1 MKAGNVPGMRE
12 VTESMEGSNYM
23 TAKKNLSL
31 RSSSLKNLPR
41 YVAKKQ
47 MEEQDKINLENK
59 LQKINSSN

>member
-41 YVAKKQ
+41 YVTKKQ
-47 MEEQDKINLENK
+47 LEEQDKINLENK
-59 LQKINSSN
+59 LQRINSSN